1 MAKQYVVIGL
11 GRFGRNIA
19 LALQNIGEEIL
30 AIDNSDEI
38 VQKLS
43 SDLKYVVK
51 ADATSQE
58 SMEALGVKNFDVA
71 VVSIGENVQ
80 ASILISL
87 ILKDLGVP
95 MIVTKA
101 DNELHGRALEKI
113 GVNLVVYP
121 EKEMAINLAKRLSM
135 PNIIDRAPVAGIYK
149 IYDIKVP
156 KSFDGKTLKD
166 LQLNRRYGITVML
179 INNDGQISF
188 PSADAVLLEGEI
200 LIVLSTDEDIRGF
213 VEDNNGNI

>member
-19 LALQNIGEEIL
+19 LALQNIGEEVL
-30 AIDNSDEI
+30 AIDNDDEI

-87 ILKDLGVP
+87 ILKDLGIP

-101 DNELHGRALEKI
+101 DNDLHGRALEKI

-121 EKEMAINLAKRLSM
+121 EKEMAVNLAKRLSM
-135 PNIIDRAPVAGIYK
+135 PNIIDRAPVAGNYK

-156 KSFDGKTLKD
+156 KAFDGKTLKD